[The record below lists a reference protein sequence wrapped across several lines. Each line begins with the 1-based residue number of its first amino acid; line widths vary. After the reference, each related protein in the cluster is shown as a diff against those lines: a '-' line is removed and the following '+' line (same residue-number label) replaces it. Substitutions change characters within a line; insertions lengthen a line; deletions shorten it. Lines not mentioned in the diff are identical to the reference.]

1 MNNSFCLP
9 LSLGF
14 CILAVIVAF
23 SLWQEHRAHILGALP

>member
-14 CILAVIVAF
+14 CILAAIAAF
-23 SLWQEHRAHILGALP
+23 FLWKEHRAHILGALP